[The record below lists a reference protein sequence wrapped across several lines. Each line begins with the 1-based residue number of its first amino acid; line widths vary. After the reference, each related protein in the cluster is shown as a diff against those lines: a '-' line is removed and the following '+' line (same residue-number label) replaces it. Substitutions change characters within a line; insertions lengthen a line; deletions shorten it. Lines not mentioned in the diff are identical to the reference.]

1 MFRWAAWSLYR
12 KPLLAATSTSRVIA
26 GEISFTAAVR
36 LTVDFRTPWRYS
48 EASITTE
55 GRSTMTKRVAIYSR
69 VSTDG
74 QTTENQTRELRAV
87 AERHG
92 WEVVSEFTDQGI
104 SGAKGREQ
112 RPQFDSLIKGAVRR
126 EFDVVMAWS
135 VDRLGRS
142 LQDLVGFLGEI
153 HAKGVDLYLHQQ
165 GVDTTTPAGKAL
177 FQMLGVFAEF
187 ERSMIQERVKAGLS
201 RARAQGKTLGR
212 PRVSQEV
219 EQRILA
225 ARAKGMGIQRIAKSE
240 GVGVSVVQRVLKE
253 AAAAQASE
261 AAHAQR

>member
-1 MFRWAAWSLYR
+1 
-12 KPLLAATSTSRVIA
+12 
-26 GEISFTAAVR
+26 
-36 LTVDFRTPWRYS
+36 
-48 EASITTE
+48 
-55 GRSTMTKRVAIYSR
+55 MTKRVAIYSR

-74 QTTENQTRELRAV
+74 QTTDNQTRELQAV

-92 WEVVSEFTDQGI
+92 WEVVAEFTDHGV

-112 RPQFDSLIKGAVRR
+112 RPQFDALIKGTVRR
-126 EFDVVMAWS
+126 EFDVIMAWS

-201 RARAQGKTLGR
+201 RAKAQGKTLGR
-212 PRVSQEV
+212 PRTSQEV
-219 EQRILA
+219 ERRILA
-225 ARAKGMGIQRIAKSE
+225 ARIEGLGIQRIAKRE
-240 GVGVSVVQRVLKE
+240 GVGVSVVQRVLKAANE
-253 AAAAQASE
+253 APKAVSGSTLGPADSRDTVQP
-261 AAHAQR
+261 